1 MASQCHEHW
10 EASLYKF
17 RGCYAMLPSWI
28 AAFADLC
35 GIFSFIFSIV
45 IWNSTNKIKKQ
56 ISLYKSNQKEFIII
70 LKGHR
75 ESLIKDGLNSLYIR
89 SNLRTELYAI
99 LQNYSSLLSPF
110 DKSIIYITIFSL
122 NYKNDIDIESLCNKL
137 DYIIARFQKKEIKK

>member
-1 MASQCHEHW
+1 
-10 EASLYKF
+10 
-17 RGCYAMLPSWI
+17 MLPSWI

-45 IWNSTNKIKKQ
+45 IWNSTNKNKKQ
-56 ISLYKSNQKEFIII
+56 ISLYKSNQKEIIII

-137 DYIIARFQKKEIKK
+137 DYIIARFQKKEMTAI